1 MPWLCLIAPRE
12 GGGEGGRGNL
22 GLHQGV
28 VLCVACWDRIT
39 RRGVVVQ
46 GGSGGSGFILS
57 NDETLTN
64 IYNINMY

>member
-1 MPWLCLIAPRE
+1 MPWLCLTAPGE
-12 GGGEGGRGNL
+12 GGGEGGGATLDCIREA
-22 GLHQGV
+22 

-64 IYNINMY
+64 IYNIHMY